1 MRRPTIIATL
11 FLPLPFAFLPLM
23 SLLFAGSPAPPT
35 DPVATL
41 PAAIQDTVREG
52 QAQPGTSVAF
62 NADHLGGAG
71 CSGAS
76 ITTIEG

>member
-11 FLPLPFAFLPLM
+11 LLPLPFAFLPLM
-23 SLLFAGSPAPPT
+23 SMFFAGSPAPPT
-35 DPVATL
+35 GPAVTL
-41 PAAIQDTVREG
+41 PAAIQDTIRAEPV
-52 QAQPGTSVAF
+52 AADTSVAF

>member
-23 SLLFAGSPAPPT
+23 SLFFASDTAPRT
-35 DPVATL
+35 DAAATL
-41 PAAIQDTVREG
+41 PVVVEDTVRAEL
-52 QAQPGTSVAF
+52 AQPGTSVAF
-62 NADHLGGAG
+62 NADPMAGTG
-71 CSGAS
+71 CSGAA